1 MEKFKVED
9 KTNRFSLGDKVRL
22 ISNNSDSYNEVGDVG
37 IIVELTEVDCRV
49 KVKGGFDY
57 ANWSYFDDLELV
69 ETEDK
74 EI

>member
-1 MEKFKVED
+1 MANFK
-9 KTNRFSLGDKVRL
+9 LGDKVKL
-22 ISNNSDSYNEVGDVG
+22 ISNDSDSYNEVGDVG

-49 KVKGGFDY
+49 QVKGGFDY
-57 ANWSYFDDLELV
+57 ANWSYFGDLKLV